1 MPYLSLS
8 TWSLH
13 RNLGPLYWTVWD
25 EEQKKH
31 VIQAEPQP
39 EITTLLELPAILA
52 SKGYKAIEICHF
64 HFPKTDSG
72 YLQKLNLACNEAG
85 ITFNTLLLDYG
96 DITSEDEIRRE
107 ADIKL
112 MKDWIEI
119 ASEAGARQIRIIA
132 GDASPKDNA
141 ALVRSSEILTNLIEY
156 ANKLGVKIIT
166 ENFHSLTSTADNC
179 IKLVENCNGELGLIA
194 DFGNFKGETKY
205 EEIEKILPYSQ
216 SVHAK
221 PEMDAEG
228 IPDENEF
235 RKCLEPLVATNYN
248 GPINLIY
255 DGPGDMWEGVERVRK
270 VVESYL

>member
-25 EEQKKH
+25 DEQQKH
-31 VIQAEPQP
+31 VVQVEPQP

-64 HFPKTDSG
+64 HFPTTDSD
-72 YLQKLNLACNEAG
+72 YLQKLNKACNEAG
-85 ITFNTLLLDYG
+85 IMFNTLLLDYG

-119 ASEAGARQIRIIA
+119 AGEAGARQIRIIA
-132 GDASPKDNA
+132 GDASPEDNP
-141 ALVRSSEILTNLIEY
+141 ALVRSSEILTNLIEF
-156 ANKLGVKIIT
+156 ANKFGVKIIT

-179 IKLVENCNGELGLIA
+179 IKLVENCNEELGLIA

-205 EEIEKILPYSQ
+205 DEIKKILPYSQ

-235 RKCLEPLVATNYN
+235 HKCLDPLVATNYN
-248 GPINLIY
+248 GPINIIY
-255 DGPGDMWEGVERVRK
+255 DGPGNMWEGIERVRK
-270 VVESYL
+270 IVESYL